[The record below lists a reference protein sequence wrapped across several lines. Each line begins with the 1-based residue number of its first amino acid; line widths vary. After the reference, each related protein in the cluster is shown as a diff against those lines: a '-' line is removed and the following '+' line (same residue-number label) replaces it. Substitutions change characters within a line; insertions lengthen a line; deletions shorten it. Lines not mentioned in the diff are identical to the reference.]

1 MPYNFEYFK
10 EEKPVK
16 LSEENHDFLVNHVS
30 SKWDEWDSVRGSNLS
45 SISAVEKAIYPS
57 YKPSASKMSINMPE
71 IYEIRET
78 YKAHLWKSWFSSL
91 DSMFDVQGKSKEDNN
106 NSSRQ
111 KASLIDVFRN
121 TDLVSKLEKGV
132 DNWIN
137 KGEFIAFISWST
149 KIKQVRRKEL
159 RSGSVYENGQFSQ
172 KAHSQN
178 FSQPYSVNNILS
190 NRSDI
195 HGDDANFENGYSF
208 SEDVKEGNGFGKD
221 YRKPENK
228 TSAEGISQESSDA
241 IENSSGFMANMA
253 SGIQFVLKN
262 EVVYD
267 GPDVTIVTP
276 EAFVFDPSKKENFE
290 TCPKIYRSWAT
301 FDEIQANKLYKN
313 IDALDEI
320 CAQKNAKS
328 PNNKACKGDQIEILE
343 FWGDIKLK
351 DGTLLKNQVI
361 TLAGRKNIIRFEEN
375 PFIINPFVFA
385 AFLEDPETKRGY
397 SPLFVALPL
406 NEISETIM
414 NLQLEA
420 LKLIINKPYL
430 APKGALSGKINM
442 KEGAII
448 EYDPSLMPR
457 EPVPLDFKDALVGW
471 DFLRFFESKIESATG
486 IFKYMIGN
494 ASVSGQKT
502 ATEASGL
509 MAGQNIRLSKEI
521 DVLNYKVKM
530 PIIRKIADLM
540 ANFSFDIKEI
550 KVSMQNGDVDFV
562 CIDESVRQ
570 GDYDYLIGD
579 SNAAFERKTKLK
591 ESLELLYSVAKQ
603 PEIAPRIK
611 WVEVMKWAFGQIGS
625 VDPNMFIKDLEA

>member
-16 LSEENHDFLVNHVS
+16 LSEENHDFLANHIS
-30 SKWDEWDSVRGSNLS
+30 SKWDEWDSLRSPNLS
-45 SISAVEKAIYPS
+45 AISAVEKAVYPS
-57 YKPSASKMSINMPE
+57 YRPTGSKMSINMPE

-78 YKAHLWKSWFSSL
+78 YKAHLWKSWFTSL
-91 DSMFDVQGKSKEDNN
+91 ESMFDVQGKSKEDND
-106 NSSRQ
+106 NSARQ
-111 KASLIDVFRN
+111 KASLVDVFRS

-149 KIKQVRRKEL
+149 KIKQSRRK
-159 RSGSVYENGQFSQ
+159 SQQVYST
-172 KAHSQN
+172 
-178 FSQPYSVNNILS
+178 NNILS

-195 HGDDANFENGYSF
+195 FGDVLNFESGYSF
-208 SEDVKEGNGFGKD
+208 SDEGNHEGTGSVD
-221 YRKPENK
+221 EYRKLENK
-228 TSAEGISQESSDA
+228 AAPFGIDEGKNISNSQADSSRPLGIS
-241 IENSSGFMANMA
+241 A
-253 SGIQFVLKN
+253 SGSQFVLKD
-262 EVVYD
+262 EVIYD

-276 EAFVFDPSKKENFE
+276 EAFVFDPSKKDNFE

-301 FDEIQANKLYKN
+301 FDEIQSNKLYKN
-313 IDALDEI
+313 IDSLDEI
-320 CAQKNAKS
+320 CSQKNGKYS
-328 PNNKACKGDQIEILE
+328 DTKICKGDQLEILE

-375 PFIINPFVFA
+375 PFIMNPFVFA

-397 SPLFVALPL
+397 SPLYVVLPL
-406 NEISETIM
+406 NEASETIM

-430 APKGALSGKINM
+430 APKGALSGKINI

-448 EYDPSLMPR
+448 EYDPALMPTA
-457 EPVPLDFKDALVGW
+457 PVALDFKDAIVGW
-471 DFLRFFESKIESATG
+471 DFLRFFESKIESTTG
-486 IFKYMIGN
+486 IFKYMTGN
-494 ASVSGQKT
+494 PSVINSRT

-509 MAGQNIRLSKEI
+509 MTGQNIRLSKEI
-521 DVLNYKVKM
+521 DVLNFKVKM
-530 PIIRKIADLM
+530 PIIRKIAELM
-540 ANFSFDIKEI
+540 ANFSFDIQEI
-550 KVSMQNGDVDFV
+550 KVSRQNGDVDFV
-562 CIDESVRQ
+562 FIDESVRQ
-570 GDYDYLIGD
+570 GNYDYLIGD
-579 SNAAFERKTKLK
+579 SNAAFERKTKLT
-591 ESLELLYSVAKQ
+591 ESLNFLFQVAKH

-625 VDPNMFIKDLEA
+625 VDPNMFIKDVEV